1 MRCSAV
7 LPGKGDIWTHGQRKL
22 AAMVNLRKGK
32 KETMLL
38 PLSSLMT
45 HMQSTAPVGLLWPLL
60 ALDLILIVIALVD
73 LIRRDP
79 RTVRGKKII
88 WALIILFIS
97 TLGPICYF
105 VLGRKEV

>member
-1 MRCSAV
+1 MFRCPAWQGDMDPRTAKTCSY
-7 LPGKGDIWTHGQRKL
+7 GEFEKGE
-22 AAMVNLRKGK
+22 
-32 KETMLL
+32 ETMLL
-38 PLSSLMT
+38 PLSSLLT
-45 HMQSTAPVGLLWPLL
+45 HTQSTAPVGLLWPLL